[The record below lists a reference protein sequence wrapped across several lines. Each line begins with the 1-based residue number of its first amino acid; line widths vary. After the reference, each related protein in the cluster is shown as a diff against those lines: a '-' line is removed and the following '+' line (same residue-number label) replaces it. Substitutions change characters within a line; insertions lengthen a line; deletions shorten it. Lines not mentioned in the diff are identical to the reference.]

1 MKLNAED
8 TVFSGN
14 NQVLQI
20 KWISSYLVSL
30 VENRKRMK
38 NKLKHQIEEY
48 MNDTIEY

>member
-8 TVFSGN
+8 TLFSEN

-20 KWISSYLVSL
+20 KWISSYLVSFT
-30 VENRKRMK
+30 ENGKRMK
-38 NKLKHQIEEY
+38 NKLNHQIEEY